1 MRTKLKTRFKRAVIG
16 FVATSIV
23 ATVTF
28 IWAKR
33 SWIAEAPPIPT
44 DTTILKQEP
53 EERDGRVWLGRS
65 WVGERG
71 GLVVAHLSGTPFEIG
86 YARGVL
92 LRDKIRALEDE
103 FIAMVD
109 HYVPHRWAV
118 SVLHNY
124 VLYRNRHLSAH
135 VDLRYQM
142 ELLGAA
148 VGCPDVHPELGPYF
162 NRILNYHAAHDISYM
177 LIDNP
182 LVSKAGCTAFGAWGG
197 TTANGHLI
205 TGRNFDWEASEIFS
219 TDRIVF
225 LYEPDEGIPFIS
237 LAWAGMAG
245 VVSGMN
251 REGLSVTINGAPS
264 SLPGE
269 TATPMAIVAR
279 DVLQHA
285 ANLDEAL
292 SILKDSRVF
301 VSAIW
306 LIGSRSDGRFI
317 AVEKTPEGTFVREAS
332 GESVVCANHFQTD
345 GLKDGEGNRN
355 YESDGTSLPR
365 QQRLEELIASSS
377 GDIDPT
383 TTAAILRDRNLP
395 GGEFKGNGHRAAL
408 NALIATHATIMD
420 LDEGVFWAAKPPHQL
435 GEFVPFDVADFER
448 MLPERTLP
456 VDPIIR
462 DDEFENATRSQDLMR
477 EAADALK
484 ADDAARAL
492 ELADEA
498 AVLNPAFYQIESL
511 RGRALLALDRR
522 AEAAAGFRAALDGSP
537 AYHAERDEIET
548 LLMEAEAKP

>member
-1 MRTKLKTRFKRAVIG
+1 MRTKLKTRFKRAAIG
-16 FVATSIV
+16 FLTTAIV

-28 IWAKR
+28 VWAKR
-33 SWIAEAPPIPT
+33 TWIAEAPPIPI
-44 DTTILKQEP
+44 DAAILKLEP
-53 EERDGRVWLGRS
+53 EERDGRIWLGRS

-71 GLVVAHLSGTPFEIG
+71 GLAVAHLSGTPFEIG

-109 HYVPHRWAV
+109 HYVPNRWAV

-292 SILKDSRVF
+292 RILKDSRVF

-317 AVEKTPEGTFVREAS
+317 AVEKTPDGTFVRETS
-332 GESVVCANHFQTD
+332 GESVVCANHFQTT

-365 QQRLEELIASSS
+365 QQRLEELITSSS
-377 GDIDPT
+377 RTIDPT

-395 GGEFKGNGHRAAL
+395 GGDFHGNGNRAAL

-420 LDEGVFWAAKPPHQL
+420 LNDGIFWAAKPPHQL
-435 GEFVPFDVADFER
+435 GEFVAFDVADFER
-448 MLPERTLP
+448 QLPERTLP
-456 VDPIIR
+456 ADPLVT
-462 DDEFENATRSQDLMR
+462 DSGLDEARQAGTLLV
-477 EAADALK
+477 EANEALE
-484 ADDAARAL
+484 AGNAARAL
-492 ELADEA
+492 ELADKAES
-498 AVLNPAFYQIESL
+498 LNPGFYRNAML
-511 RGRALLALDRR
+511 KGRALSALDRTK
-522 AEAAAGFRAALDGSP
+522 EAASSFREALDRHP
-537 AYHAERDEIET
+537 AFRAERDEIESWLKET
-548 LLMEAEAKP
+548 EASP